1 MAMPDERLSRLA
13 DELIPGGN
21 GLPSASEVPA

>member
-1 MAMPDERLSRLA
+1 MPDERLSKLA
-13 DELIPGGN
+13 DELIPGRN